1 MLTSNAIVALE
12 GQQLSC
18 IRDDRVLFSE
28 LNFQVH
34 AGQVLLIEG
43 PNGSGKTSLLRILTG
58 LRRPDAGELFWCGS
72 EVADLDA
79 AFYQDVA
86 YVGHQNGNKED
97 LSVAENLR
105 YAQALAIP
113 TLAIDESLDKV
124 GLQGYQDT
132 PIRYLSAG
140 QRRRLALARLLCT
153 KKRLWILDEPFTS
166 LDRASIR
173 LFETYIEQHVAH
185 GGIAVM
191 TSHHDT
197 NLPDGIVQKIDLS

>member
-1 MLTSNAIVALE
+1 MSTSPKLE
-12 GQQLSC
+12 ARQLSC
-18 IRDDRVLFSE
+18 IRDDRVLFSG
-28 LNFQVH
+28 LDFQIH

-58 LRRPDAGELFWCGS
+58 LRRPDAGELFWCGDDVL
-72 EVADLDA
+72 ELEA

-86 YVGHQNGNKED
+86 YVGHMNGNKDD
-97 LSVAENLR
+97 LSVEENLR
-105 YAQALAIP
+105 YAQALAVATATIEQA
-113 TLAIDESLDKV
+113 LQQV

-153 KKRLWILDEPFTS
+153 RKTLWILDEPFTS
-166 LDRASIR
+166 LDRASIG
-173 LFETYIEQHVAH
+173 LFERYIEQHAEQ
-185 GGIAVM
+185 GGMVVM

-197 NLPDGIVQKIDLS
+197 GLNEAILQKIELQS